1 MSVQERKKLMKLLQ
15 EANKRNNDLLERLED
30 VFNDR
35 DRWEKSYREL
45 YKENCRLETQLLCE
59 SCKEDKQQTPDGKT
73 FVLCDDCNDKI
84 ADWKKRVRTLEERVK
99 YWEQCYESLLEEHFK
114 DDRRD
119 YDGSQP
125 RN

>member
-1 MSVQERKKLMKLLQ
+1 MKLLQ
-15 EANKRNNDLLERLED
+15 EANKRNNDLLERLE
-30 VFNDR
+30 
-35 DRWEKSYREL
+35 RWEKSYREL
-45 YKENCRLETQLLCE
+45 NKEHCRLETQLLCE
-59 SCKEDKQQTPDGKT
+59 SCKEDKRQTPDGKT

-84 ADWKKRVRTLEERVK
+84 TDWKKRVKTLEERVK

-125 RN
+125 RI